1 MTLFHRVTTYL
12 LRLCALSTIIFA
24 GTSSLYA
31 FPTDTYASKS
41 VLAEGRWVKIS
52 VDETGM
58 YCISDAELKRRGFAD
73 PSKVKVYGYGGQ
85 RISDILS
92 QENYIDDLPQV
103 QSEHTSKG
111 LVFYGVGP
119 ASWSLVSSRWH
130 HTLNPFSELGYYYL
144 SDREMETRAIPE
156 ENSARKSVMAATT
169 FIDRMYHEVD
179 RTSLG
184 FTGHLLL
191 GEDLRRNP
199 NLTLSFNLPGRV
211 TGTPVWMKTT
221 IVTKATS
228 ASTVVF
234 TANGNNIEENVNTI
248 AAASSKNY
256 GRTATFTKTFTIDSD
271 KLQLGI
277 ALNAPAAA
285 TAAYLD
291 YVTINYT
298 REMRMIDNLLQFR
311 LTTTGGRLTSGN
323 ANTRVWDVTDPLDIR
338 AMATLKENDNLYWI
352 NPYSGSR
359 SYVAWSESASF
370 LTPKYVETVTNQNL
384 HDLSISP
391 EMVIFTHSEWA
402 AQAQRLA
409 DFHSQ
414 NDKMEVLVVTMDKV
428 YNEFSSG
435 TRDVN
440 SMRKLLKMYYDRG
453 LESGKPLRYA
463 LIMGRPT
470 FDNRRLTDEIKNIT
484 YPLMPTWESDEGLV
498 STESYTTDDVFAFLE
513 DNSGS
518 RMGSDRLCIAVG
530 RAPARSVGEARNF
543 VDKVIAYSTE
553 SPKTGWKNHVM
564 LIADDGD
571 RGEHMNQTEK
581 MVKNMMAD
589 PSGSNM
595 TYSKIYVDAYDE
607 IGGMSQEG
615 YNLMHRYLDEG
626 VMLWT
631 YVGHAH
637 QTMLGS
643 EGLLNYADID
653 KLSLSHY
660 PIFYGATCLYFE
672 WDNHNECAGEAL
684 FNKEKGGFV
693 AGISATRS
701 VYIVENG
708 TLNSLFGQEVFKR
721 KADGTLST
729 IGEVYMNTK
738 NCLTGNRTN
747 TNKLRYVLMGDPAM
761 RMATPQSTV
770 SLELVD
776 GQSTN
781 VDEADFPAIMARQ
794 NVELRGTIYAPDGS
808 AMTDF
813 NGTIDVTLHDAE
825 YSVTSQG
832 RPSDDTEGEP
842 VTFEMYGEK
851 LFAGRGTVVNGDFTV
866 KVPMPSEISDNYRP
880 AMLNMYALSNDG
892 TTEASGVSRNF
903 YVYGFDE
910 TADADTKAPVINY
923 AYLNHESFVPGATV
937 NDSPMFIA
945 KVTDDTGINL
955 STAGVG
961 HQMTIQVDNRTVY
974 NNVATYFTPSTDG
987 TPSGTIAYP
996 MSGLDNGN
1004 HTLTFRVWDTSG
1016 NSTSTQLDFFVAE
1029 GASPQMFD
1037 VYTDANPASTSANFF
1052 ISHDRPNTD
1061 MTVTISVYNLM
1072 GRLVWTSTS
1081 TDRSDMFL
1089 TSPVN
1094 WNLLDMG
1101 GHRVPRGIYIY
1112 RATLSVPGS
1121 DKEESIGKRIAVTAP

>member
-1 MTLFHRVTTYL
+1 MTLFQRVTIYL
-12 LRLCALSTIIFA
+12 LRLCTLIALMIA
-24 GTSSLYA
+24 GTHTLYA
-31 FPTDTYASKS
+31 FSTDTYAPKS

-52 VDETGM
+52 VDATGL
-58 YCISDAELKRRGFAD
+58 YCISDAELKKRGFAD

-85 RISDILS
+85 RISDILT
-92 QENYIDDLPQV
+92 QDTYIDDLPQV
-103 QSEHTSKG
+103 QSVHTSKG

-119 ASWSLVSSRWH
+119 VSWTLSSGHWS

-144 SDREMETRAIPE
+144 SDREMEERTIPV
-156 ENSARKSVMAATT
+156 ENSARKSALAATT
-169 FIDRMYHEVD
+169 FIDRTYHELD

-184 FTGHLLL
+184 FTGHLLV

-199 NLTLSFNLPGRV
+199 NLTLSFNLPGKV
-211 TGTPVWMKTT
+211 SSTQVWIKAAIITKT
-221 IVTKATS
+221 TS

-234 TANGNNIEENVNTI
+234 TANGSPIEETVNSI
-248 AAASSKNY
+248 PAASSKNY
-256 GRTATFTKTFTIDSD
+256 GRTASFIKTFPHDSD

-285 TAAYLD
+285 SAAYLD
-291 YVTINYT
+291 YVTVNYT
-298 REMRMIDNLLQFR
+298 RELRLTDNQLDFR
-311 LTTTGGRLTSGN
+311 LSTTGAHLLSATEG
-323 ANTRVWDVTDPLDIR
+323 TRVWDVTNPLDIR
-338 AMATLKENDNLYWI
+338 AMATIYDNNSLYWI

-359 SYVAWSESASF
+359 SYVAWNESAGF

-384 HDLSISP
+384 HDSSLSP

-402 AQAQRLA
+402 SQAQRLA
-409 DFHSQ
+409 DFHRQ
-414 NDKMEVLVVTMDKV
+414 TDNMDVLVVTMDKV

-440 SMRKLLKMYYDRG
+440 SLRKLLKMYYDRG

-470 FDNRRLTDEIKNIT
+470 FDNRQLTDEIKSLS

-498 STESYTTDDVFAFLE
+498 GTESYTTDDIFAFLE
-513 DNSGS
+513 DGSGA

-530 RAPARSVGEARNF
+530 RAPSRSVAEARNF
-543 VDKVIAYSTE
+543 VDKVITYSTE

-571 RGEHMNQTEK
+571 RGVHMTQTEQL
-581 MVKNMMAD
+581 VNRMMAD
-589 PSGSNM
+589 ASGRNM
-595 TYSKIYVDAYDE
+595 TYSKIYIDAYDE
-607 IGGMSQEG
+607 IGGVSQEG
-615 YNLMHRYLDEG
+615 QNLMHRYLDEG

-631 YVGHAH
+631 YIGHAH
-637 QTMLGS
+637 TTQLSS

-653 KLSLSHY
+653 KLSLNHY

-672 WDNHNECAGEAL
+672 WDNHNDCAGEAL
-684 FNKEKGGFV
+684 FNKAKGGFV

-708 TLNSLFGQEVFKR
+708 TLTSMFGQEVFKR
-721 KADGTLST
+721 KADGTLPT

-738 NCLTGNRTN
+738 NCLAGDRNN

-761 RMATPQSTV
+761 RMVTPQSTV
-770 SLELVD
+770 ALELVD
-776 GQSTN
+776 GKSTD

-794 NVELRGTIYAPDGS
+794 NVELRGTVYAPDGS

-813 NGTIDVTLHDAE
+813 NGTIEVSLHDAE

-832 RPSDDTEGEP
+832 RASDDTEGEP
-842 VTFEMYGEK
+842 VTFEMHGER

-866 KVPMPSEISDNYRP
+866 NVPMPSEISDNYRP

-892 TTEASGVSRNF
+892 TIEASGVSRNF

-910 TADADTKAPVINY
+910 SADADTKAPVIDY
-923 AYLNHESFVPGATV
+923 AYLNHESFVAGATV

-961 HQMTIQVDNRTVY
+961 HQMTIQLDNRTVY
-974 NNVATYFTPSTDG
+974 NNVATYFTPASDG
-987 TPSGTIAYP
+987 TPSGTVAYP
-996 MSGLDNGN
+996 LSGLDNGN
-1004 HTLTFRVWDTSG
+1004 HSLTFRVWDTSG
-1016 NSTSTQLDFFVAE
+1016 NSTSTKLDFFVTE

-1037 VYTDANPASTSANFF
+1037 VYTDANPASTAANFF
-1052 ISHDRPNTD
+1052 ITHDRPNAD

-1072 GRLVWTSTS
+1072 GRLVWTSTA
-1081 TDRSDMFL
+1081 TDRSDMFS
-1089 TSPVN
+1089 TSPIN

-1112 RATLSVPGS
+1112 RASISIPGS